1 MSFFQIFHEKPLL
14 LCPNLVRRVHAVKTT
29 LYYEPKWSIGCLFF
43 IICDEKII
51 ALMPLI
57 FLRKVHYEKKNGN
70 FAQKAK
76 FVEYYSVDWTKIS

>member
-1 MSFFQIFHEKPLL
+1 MVNRMS
-14 LCPNLVRRVHAVKTT
+14 
-29 LYYEPKWSIGCLFF
+29 FF